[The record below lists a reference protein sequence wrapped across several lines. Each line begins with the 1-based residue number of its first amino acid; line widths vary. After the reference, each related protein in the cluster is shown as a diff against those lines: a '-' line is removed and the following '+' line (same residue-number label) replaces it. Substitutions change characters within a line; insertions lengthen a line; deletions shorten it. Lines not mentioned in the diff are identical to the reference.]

1 MEVMDSMLESLRSNH
16 RLQLVIGLL
25 IGIGFGF
32 LLQKGGV
39 TRYEVIVG
47 QLLLTDFT
55 VVKVMASAVI
65 VGMIGVHLLRSLGL
79 ARLHPKPGSLGSSA
93 LGGLIFGLGF
103 ALLGYCPGTI
113 AGAVGQGS
121 IDALVGGFCGV
132 LLGAGI
138 FAAIYPRL
146 EEKVLRRGEFGNAT
160 IPEILGV
167 NSWLVVIPAVVI
179 LVGLLLWIEET
190 GL

>member
-1 MEVMDSMLESLRSNH
+1 MDLAIEDLRSNH
-16 RLQLVIGLL
+16 RAQLAIGLF

-47 QLLLTDFT
+47 QLLLADFT
-55 VVKVMASAVI
+55 VFKVMASAVI
-65 VGMIGVHLLRSLGL
+65 VGMVGVHLLKSLGL
-79 ARLHPKPGSLGSSA
+79 ASLHPKSGSLGSSA
-93 LGGLIFGLGF
+93 LGGLIFGVGF
-103 ALLGYCPGTI
+103 GLLGYCPGTA

-121 IDALVGGFCGV
+121 IDALLGGVSGI

-138 FAAIYPRL
+138 FAWRYPSL
-146 EEKVLRRGEFGNAT
+146 EERVLRRGEFGDKT

-167 NSWLVVIPAVVI
+167 NPWMVVIPKALI
-179 LVGLLLWIEET
+179 LLGLLFWIEET
-190 GL
+190 GF